1 MPRGHPQRP
10 RTAFATLPWRRG
22 GRRRRRR
29 RQRWDGDGV
38 SAGPLDARGQRR
50 ARGSLAA
57 RVPRVA
63 ASGRGRRRHSCRGGQ
78 RPLTGAGGGGVPR
91 GGLYWTR
98 AGDLGGGGAWRR
110 QVLKA
115 LGAYEFAGCTDEFAL
130 AHGAPRLSPRRSH
143 SVGGPVLRAG
153 NPMTKLSQG
162 PESELHLFSLAWCLE
177 ACQCV
182 RRSPSQAHSPDTS
195 VAYAERQ
202 RRGVAPGAATR
213 SSTQDHAGDESAA
226 GAAGGLDQDV
236 LPRAVGVAWPRWM
249 LPAADGDSGEPASS
263 GRASRHSIYRT
274 ENNVMTQRRDRT
286 KVVHT
291 TYPSPSRCRSSL
303 LAWSTA
309 SPDATLSSAAA
320 TESGV
325 YTLLAFAL
333 KWQLPLALSS
343 E

>member
-1 MPRGHPQRP
+1 M
-10 RTAFATLPWRRG
+10 
-22 GRRRRRR
+22 
-29 RQRWDGDGV
+29 
-38 SAGPLDARGQRR
+38 
-50 ARGSLAA
+50 
-57 RVPRVA
+57 
-63 ASGRGRRRHSCRGGQ
+63 
-78 RPLTGAGGGGVPR
+78 
-91 GGLYWTR
+91 
-98 AGDLGGGGAWRR
+98 
-110 QVLKA
+110 
-115 LGAYEFAGCTDEFAL
+115 
-130 AHGAPRLSPRRSH
+130 
-143 SVGGPVLRAG
+143 
-153 NPMTKLSQG
+153 
-162 PESELHLFSLAWCLE
+162 HLFSLAWCLE

-236 LPRAVGVAWPRWM
+236 LPRAVSVAWPRWM
-249 LPAADGDSGEPASS
+249 LPAANGDSGEPASS